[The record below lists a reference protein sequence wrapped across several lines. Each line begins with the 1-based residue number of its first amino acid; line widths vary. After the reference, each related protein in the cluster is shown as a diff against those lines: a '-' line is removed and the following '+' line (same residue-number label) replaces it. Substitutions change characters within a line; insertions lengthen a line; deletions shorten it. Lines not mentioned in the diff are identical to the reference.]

1 MSSINPNNIDGT
13 YPIAG
18 QDNDSQGFRDNF
30 TNIKNNFT
38 FAYDELTDLQSKAV
52 LKSALTGGSLNND
65 MNYAQLISPQLL
77 KSVETV
83 NNLGTKTGT
92 FTISW
97 ADGHFQYY
105 TTIGNTVLAFSNWPT
120 SNYHTKLRLQITTD
134 TTNRTVTF
142 PSAVS
147 VGLSDIQSS
156 AGQVVTLPTAG
167 VYLFELTSYDN
178 GTTITIQDLLRNY
191 DITQSSSTF
200 TTITVSTLAN
210 VTSTTKST
218 SSTTGALVVA
228 GGAGIGGNVNIEG
241 NLTVKGLVSSI
252 VRTYSVKIDDDGSGT
267 QEVFFFDNVAIKTN
281 VGVYSNIAFFPGQ
294 TYRFDLSDSSN
305 APGPLR
311 FSTTPDISVPGSI
324 TDYITG
330 VTYSSNSAGNA
341 GAYVD
346 LTVRGDTPSPLYVYA
361 YEANAAID
369 TSNIGAQY
377 GIPIRGTVATADGT
391 QITGN
396 LAVTGNL
403 NVSGNILVR
412 GAVANTLTVNGT
424 TTRAGATVDSGY
436 QIYKPTANVS
446 IQANVDVSR
455 VIVAPTPSG
464 SISSFWTDV
473 ILPNVSTNGHTITVS
488 SNVRIETFR
497 VLSPWVGYTVDT
509 GANVILAN
517 NTPATFIFHSTENK
531 WFKV

>member
-65 MNYAQLISPQLL
+65 MNYNQLISAQLL
-77 KSVETV
+77 KTVETV
-83 NNLGTKTGT
+83 NNLGTKTGS

-105 TTIGNTVLAFSNWPT
+105 TTSGNTTLAFSNWPT
-120 SNYHTKLRLQITTD
+120 SAYYTCLRLQITTD

-147 VGLSDIQSS
+147 VGLSDIQGA

-167 VYLFELTSYDN
+167 VYLFELTTLDN
-178 GTTITIQDLLRNY
+178 GSTITIQDLLRNY
-191 DITQSSSTF
+191 DI
-200 TTITVSTLAN
+200 V
-210 VTSTTKST
+210 
-218 SSTTGALVVA
+218 TTGSS
-228 GGAGIGGNVNIEG
+228 GA
-241 NLTVKGLVSSI
+241 
-252 VRTYSVKIDDDGSGT
+252 
-267 QEVFFFDNVAIKTN
+267 F
-281 VGVYSNIAFFPGQ
+281 
-294 TYRFDLSDSSN
+294 
-305 APGPLR
+305 
-311 FSTTPDISVPGSI
+311 
-324 TDYITG
+324 
-330 VTYSSNSAGNA
+330 
-341 GAYVD
+341 
-346 LTVRGDTPSPLYVYA
+346 
-361 YEANAAID
+361 
-369 TSNIGAQY
+369 TS
-377 GIPIRGTVATADGT
+377 
-391 QITGN
+391 
-396 LAVTGNL
+396 L
-403 NVSGNILVR
+403 NVSGNVLATGLSVFGNTTLGNVGTVSGQFHSVIGNITQTSSG
-412 GAVANTLTVNGT
+412 GAVYINTTGNVLAAGAVINALTVT
-424 TTRAGATVDSGY
+424 GAKVESGY
-436 QIYKPTANVS
+436 QIYKPTGNVS
-446 IQANVDVSR
+446 IQANVDVGR
-455 VIVAPTPSG
+455 VIVAPTPAG

-509 GANVILAN
+509 GANVTLAN

-531 WFKV
+531 WFRV